1 MGRAGCAGWPGGL
14 GKVDE
19 PAGWA
24 GARWTGRA
32 RWTGL
37 SRVGWAEL
45 DGLGGLGVRRG
56 AVARKVVRMVTFSD
70 SVRARDDARL
80 VALLSRRP
88 DLASPSPSTL
98 LSLAARAMSRAS
110 VHRAVVSLDV
120 AHLEVLESVHVLEMI
135 GDDATE
141 ERVISAVL
149 GTAPA
154 AESAAGAVGAGSSA
168 RSTAPEKA
176 EGAVAPARSS
186 GTSAAPDPTDAPGT
200 PGAPDPAGT
209 SAADTARLLS
219 VLSDLEEMALL
230 WRPTP
235 TTYRAAPGVDEVQD
249 TFPAGLG
256 PSSAG
261 SPAPSSASTSTASAS
276 SSGNLTPTSARYL
289 APETSGT
296 TSASAA
302 GSAHSAAQPVGHQTD
317 WSAAVTPE
325 MRAALEEAPA
335 GARSILAALTWGPPV
350 GRMPSTADGPTA
362 APTRWLLEQGFVRKA
377 DAHHVLLP
385 REVALA
391 LRGGRTHRGLSTP
404 PPLPGPVLD
413 PATVEAESA
422 RAAQE
427 VVRLVTDLVAVWQET
442 PAATL
447 RSGGLGVR
455 DLRRLA
461 LRLEVDERTAAF
473 VVELASMAGL
483 VVDDG
488 DDPASFAPTLDADD
502 WLAEDLPGRW
512 ATLVSAWHSS
522 ARTPW
527 LVGSRDE
534 RGTLRSALEPELH
547 RAWVP
552 RLRGEVLGVLR
563 AAPAASVPA
572 DEVTAVLR
580 WRAPRA
586 VPPHE
591 AVDALL
597 AEAALLGVTGAGAL
611 SAAGEVLAGVPVLT
625 VADDAARTALAAAMA
640 SALPDAVDDLLLQG
654 DLTGIVPGRPT
665 PGLEALLADSAAVES
680 RGSAITVR
688 FTPESVTRAL
698 DAGRTGD
705 ELLAELA
712 AHSRSG
718 LPQPL
723 EYLVRDAARRHGQ
736 LRLGAASSYVRV
748 EDPVLLAG
756 LVEDPRLRG
765 LGLFRVAPTVLA
777 ASAAPTQLL
786 AALRERGLAPAMEG
800 PDGQVVHADRRTPRV
815 RLAGRRGRRRSP
827 GVDGSARGLAPE
839 RPDRLLAL
847 VAVLRRGE
855 EQARATQAAGPAAQ
869 TDRPGAG
876 GSAGTSAS
884 GPRTAAG
891 VSARRSRGTSP
902 AAAST
907 RATGTASSTGTG
919 PAGSPTTSGTVRS
932 TGDQAVSGQG
942 ATAAGPQLSEG
953 TTEPVVALALLR
965 EAAADGREVLVDIVG
980 PSGDVTRRRLRPMR
994 LDAGRLRA
1002 VDVARESELTV
1013 AVHRIANV
1021 EPIPATS

>member
-1 MGRAGCAGWPGGL
+1 
-14 GKVDE
+14 
-19 PAGWA
+19 
-24 GARWTGRA
+24 
-32 RWTGL
+32 
-37 SRVGWAEL
+37 
-45 DGLGGLGVRRG
+45 
-56 AVARKVVRMVTFSD
+56 MVTFSD

-120 AHLEVLESVHVLEMI
+120 AHLEVLECVHVLEAI
-135 GDDATE
+135 GDEATD
-141 ERVISAVL
+141 ERVVSAVL
-149 GTAPA
+149 GTSP
-154 AESAAGAVGAGSSA
+154 
-168 RSTAPEKA
+168 
-176 EGAVAPARSS
+176 
-186 GTSAAPDPTDAPGT
+186 APDDAERV
-200 PGAPDPAGT
+200 AQ
-209 SAADTARLLS
+209 
-219 VLSDLEEMALL
+219 VLADLEESALL

-235 TTYRAAPGVDEVQD
+235 TTYRPAPGVDEVQD

-261 SPAPSSASTSTASAS
+261 TTAATGSSTNGGS
-276 SSGNLTPTSARYL
+276 SSSPTTAGTAGTSA
-289 APETSGT
+289 P
-296 TSASAA
+296 
-302 GSAHSAAQPVGHQTD
+302 AQQTD
-317 WSAAVTPE
+317 WSLAVTPA
-325 MRAALEEAPA
+325 MREALDSAPA

-362 APTRWLLEQGFVRKA
+362 APTRWLLEHGFVRKA

-385 REVALA
+385 REIALA
-391 LRGGRTHRGLSTP
+391 LREGRTHRGLSTP
-404 PPLPGPVLD
+404 PGLPSRALD

-422 RAAQE
+422 RGAQE
-427 VVRLVTDLVAVWQET
+427 ITRLVADLVAVWQET

-455 DLRRLA
+455 DLRRLG

-488 DDPASFAPTLDADD
+488 DDPASYAPTLDADD
-502 WLAEDLPGRW
+502 WLADDLPRRW
-512 ATLVSAWHSS
+512 TTLVTAWHSS

-534 RGTLRSALEPELH
+534 RGALRSALEPELH

-563 AAPAASVPA
+563 AAPAAPVSA
-572 DEVTAVLR
+572 DEITSVLR

-597 AEAALLGVTGAGAL
+597 GEAALLGVTGAGAL
-611 SAAGEVLAGVPVLT
+611 SAAGAVLTDVPVLT
-625 VADDAARTALAAAMA
+625 VADDAAR
-640 SALPDAVDDLLLQG
+640 SALVEAMGAALPEAVDDLLLQG
-654 DLTGIVPGRPT
+654 DLTGIVPGRPS
-665 PGLEALLADSAAVES
+665 PALEALLADSAVVES

-705 ELLAELA
+705 ELLADLA
-712 AHSRSG
+712 THSRSG

-723 EYLVRDAARRHGQ
+723 EYLVRDASRRHGQ
-736 LRLGAASSYVRV
+736 LRLGAASAYVRV

-756 LVEDPRLRG
+756 LVEDPRLRS
-765 LGLFRVAPTVLA
+765 LGLFRIAPTVLA
-777 ASAAPTQLL
+777 SSAAPAQLL

-815 RLAGRRGRRRSP
+815 RLAGRRGRRRTP
-827 GVDGSARGLAPE
+827 GVDGSARAVTPD
-839 RPDRLLAL
+839 RPDRLLSL

-855 EQARATQAAGPAAQ
+855 EQARAAQAAGLAGQ
-869 TDRPGAG
+869 PGATATTGPSAAGQPG
-876 GSAGTSAS
+876 GRQASTSAQPS
-884 GPRTAAG
+884 GASGRAAGAGRTAGGG
-891 VSARRSRGTSP
+891 VSAGRARG
-902 AAAST
+902 
-907 RATGTASSTGTG
+907 TGTAS
-919 PAGSPTTSGTVRS
+919 PASSGSAAPDAPG
-932 TGDQAVSGQG
+932 
-942 ATAAGPQLSEG
+942 TAAGQPAEG

-980 PSGDVTRRRLRPMR
+980 PSGDLTRRRLRPMR

-1021 EPIPATS
+1021 EPIPAAP

>member
-1 MGRAGCAGWPGGL
+1 
-14 GKVDE
+14 
-19 PAGWA
+19 
-24 GARWTGRA
+24 
-32 RWTGL
+32 
-37 SRVGWAEL
+37 
-45 DGLGGLGVRRG
+45 
-56 AVARKVVRMVTFSD
+56 MVTFSD

-120 AHLEVLESVHVLEMI
+120 AHLEVLEAVHVLEMI
-135 GDDATE
+135 GDDATD
-141 ERVISAVL
+141 ERVSAAVL
-149 GTAPA
+149 GP
-154 AESAAGAVGAGSSA
+154 
-168 RSTAPEKA
+168 
-176 EGAVAPARSS
+176 
-186 GTSAAPDPTDAPGT
+186 APDDAD
-200 PGAPDPAGT
+200 A
-209 SAADTARLLS
+209 ARLAT

-235 TTYRAAPGVDEVQD
+235 TTSRVAPGVDEVQD

-261 SPAPSSASTSTASAS
+261 SAGGGTTSGGSGSASAGTSAS
-276 SSGNLTPTSARYL
+276 SS
-289 APETSGT
+289 
-296 TSASAA
+296 AA
-302 GSAHSAAQPVGHQTD
+302 GSDPDQPAGRQTD
-317 WSAAVTPE
+317 WAAAVTPQ
-325 MRAALEEAPA
+325 MREALEDAPA

-350 GRMPSTADGPTA
+350 GRMPSTGDGPTA
-362 APTRWLLEQGFVRKA
+362 APTRWLLEHGFVRKA

-391 LRGGRTHRGLSTP
+391 LRGGRTHRGLSSP
-404 PPLPGPVLD
+404 PALPSPVLD

-427 VVRLVTDLVAVWQET
+427 AVRLVTDLVAVWQET
-442 PAATL
+442 PAAAL

-461 LRLEVDERTAAF
+461 QRLEVDERTAAF

-502 WLAEDLPGRW
+502 WLAEDLPRRW

-534 RGTLRSALEPELH
+534 RGALRSALEPELH

-563 AAPAASVPA
+563 AAPAAPVPA

-597 AEAALLGVTGAGAL
+597 VEAALLGVTGAGAL
-611 SAAGEVLAGVPVLT
+611 SAAGAVLAGVPVLT
-625 VADDAARTALAAAMA
+625 VADDEARAALAAALA
-640 SALPDAVDDLLLQG
+640 AALPEAVDDLLLQG

-665 PGLEALLADSAAVES
+665 PALEALLADSAAVES

-705 ELLAELA
+705 ELLDELA
-712 AHSRSG
+712 SHSRSG

-777 ASAAPTQLL
+777 ASAAPGQLL
-786 AALRERGLAPAMEG
+786 TALRERGLAPAMEG

-815 RLAGRRGRRRSP
+815 RLAGRRARRRSA
-827 GVDGSARGLAPE
+827 GADGAARGLAPE
-839 RPDRLLAL
+839 RPDRLLSL

-855 EQARATQAAGPAAQ
+855 EQARATQAAGP
-869 TDRPGAG
+869 GAG
-876 GSAGTSAS
+876 LGAQPARAGAAD
-884 GPRTAAG
+884 GARTAAG
-891 VSARRSRGTSP
+891 VPARRGRGTSTS
-902 AAAST
+902 AGT
-907 RATGTASSTGTG
+907 RPGTG
-919 PAGSPTTSGTVRS
+919 PAGSSASAVVPSVAA
-932 TGDQAVSGQG
+932 TG
-942 ATAAGPQLSEG
+942 GPSAEG

-965 EAAADGREVLVDIVG
+965 EAAADGREVIVDIVG
-980 PSGDVTRRRLRPMR
+980 PTGDVTRRRLRPLR
-994 LDAGRLRA
+994 VDAGRLRA

-1021 EPIPATS
+1021 EPIPGSP

>member
-1 MGRAGCAGWPGGL
+1 
-14 GKVDE
+14 
-19 PAGWA
+19 
-24 GARWTGRA
+24 
-32 RWTGL
+32 
-37 SRVGWAEL
+37 
-45 DGLGGLGVRRG
+45 
-56 AVARKVVRMVTFSD
+56 MVTFSD

-120 AHLEVLESVHVLEMI
+120 AHLEVLEAVYVLETI
-135 GDDATE
+135 GDEATD
-141 ERVISAVL
+141 ERILSAVL
-149 GTAPA
+149 GSSPEPDDADRLA
-154 AESAAGAVGAGSSA
+154 QILADLDES
-168 RSTAPEKA
+168 
-176 EGAVAPARSS
+176 
-186 GTSAAPDPTDAPGT
+186 
-200 PGAPDPAGT
+200 
-209 SAADTARLLS
+209 
-219 VLSDLEEMALL
+219 ALL

-235 TTYRAAPGVDEVQD
+235 TTYRTAPGVDEVQD

-256 PSSAG
+256 PSAAG
-261 SPAPSSASTSTASAS
+261 ALTASGSSSGTSTTSGRSTTAAAGASTSATS
-276 SSGNLTPTSARYL
+276 SPGP
-289 APETSGT
+289 AP
-296 TSASAA
+296 
-302 GSAHSAAQPVGHQTD
+302 QTD
-317 WSAAVTPE
+317 WSLAVTPE
-325 MRAALEEAPA
+325 MHEALASAPA

-362 APTRWLLEQGFVRKA
+362 APTRWLLEHGFVRKA

-391 LRGGRTHRGLSTP
+391 LREGRTHRGLSTP
-404 PPLPGPVLD
+404 PQLPPATLD

-427 VVRLVTDLVAVWQET
+427 ITRLVADLVALWQET

-455 DLRRLA
+455 DLRRLG

-473 VVELASMAGL
+473 VVELAAMAGL

-488 DDPASFAPTLDADD
+488 DDPASYAPTLDADD
-502 WLAEDLPGRW
+502 WLADDLPRRW
-512 ATLVSAWHSS
+512 TTLVTAWHSS

-534 RGTLRSALEPELH
+534 RGALRSALEPELH

-552 RLRGEVLGVLR
+552 RLRSEVLGVLH
-563 AAPAASVPA
+563 AAPGAPVTA
-572 DEVTAVLR
+572 DQITAVLR

-597 AEAALLGVTGAGAL
+597 VESALLGVTGAGAL
-611 SAAGEVLAGVPVLT
+611 SAAGAVLAGVPVLT
-625 VADDAARTALAAAMA
+625 VADDAARTALASAMGA
-640 SALPDAVDDLLLQG
+640 ALPEAVDDLLLQG
-654 DLTGIVPGRPT
+654 DQTGIVPGRPS
-665 PGLEALLADSAAVES
+665 PALEALLADSAVVES

-698 DAGRTGD
+698 DAGRTGE

-712 AHSRSG
+712 VHSRSG
-718 LPQPL
+718 VPQPL

-736 LRLGAASSYVRV
+736 LRLGAASAYVRV

-765 LGLFRVAPTVLA
+765 LGLFRIAPTVLA
-777 ASAAPTQLL
+777 SSAAPSQLL

-815 RLAGRRGRRRSP
+815 RLAGRRGRRRAP
-827 GVDGSARGLAPE
+827 GVDGSARAVAPD
-839 RPDRLLAL
+839 RPDRLQAL

-855 EQARATQAAGPAAQ
+855 EQARAAQAAGTTQPNPTA
-869 TDRPGAG
+869 PGAASG
-876 GSAGTSAS
+876 GRAATTSAP
-884 GPRTAAG
+884 GRTASPGRTAGGG
-891 VSARRSRGTSP
+891 VSAGRGRSTDRSAP
-902 AAAST
+902 PSSASAST
-907 RATGTASSTGTG
+907 DPSSA
-919 PAGSPTTSGTVRS
+919 PAGQPG
-932 TGDQAVSGQG
+932 
-942 ATAAGPQLSEG
+942 EG

-980 PSGDVTRRRLRPMR
+980 PSGDLTRRRLRPTR

-1021 EPIPATS
+1021 EPIPGAP

>member
-1 MGRAGCAGWPGGL
+1 
-14 GKVDE
+14 
-19 PAGWA
+19 
-24 GARWTGRA
+24 
-32 RWTGL
+32 
-37 SRVGWAEL
+37 
-45 DGLGGLGVRRG
+45 
-56 AVARKVVRMVTFSD
+56 MVTFSD

-80 VALLSRRP
+80 VALLARRP

-135 GDDATE
+135 GDDATA

-154 AESAAGAVGAGSSA
+154 AESAAGAVGADSST

-176 EGAVAPARSS
+176 EGAVAPARST

-200 PGAPDPAGT
+200 PGTLDPGGT
-209 SAADTARLLS
+209 YAADVARLLS

-261 SPAPSSASTSTASAS
+261 SPAPSSASTS

-289 APETSGT
+289 TPEASGT

-302 GSAHSAAQPVGHQTD
+302 ASAHSPSGPAGHQTD
-317 WSAAVTPE
+317 WAAAVTPE
-325 MRAALEEAPA
+325 MRAALEDAPA

-404 PPLPGPVLD
+404 PPLPEPALD

-625 VADDAARTALAAAMA
+625 VADDAARTALAGAMA
-640 SALPDAVDDLLLQG
+640 AALPDAVDDLLLQG

-712 AHSRSG
+712 SHSRSG

-777 ASAAPTQLL
+777 ASAAPAQLL

-827 GVDGSARGLAPE
+827 GVDGSTRGLAPE

-884 GPRTAAG
+884 ATRTAAG
-891 VSARRSRGTSP
+891 VSARRARGTSP
-902 AAAST
+902 SAAST
-907 RATGTASSTGTG
+907 RTTSTN
-919 PAGSPTTSGTVRS
+919 PAGSPTSPGAGRS
-932 TGDQAVSGQG
+932 TGDQGGSAQG
-942 ATAAGPQLSEG
+942 DPAAGPQLSEG

-1021 EPIPATS
+1021 EPILATP

>member
-1 MGRAGCAGWPGGL
+1 
-14 GKVDE
+14 
-19 PAGWA
+19 
-24 GARWTGRA
+24 
-32 RWTGL
+32 
-37 SRVGWAEL
+37 
-45 DGLGGLGVRRG
+45 
-56 AVARKVVRMVTFSD
+56 MVTFSD

-120 AHLEVLESVHVLEMI
+120 AHLEVLEAVHVLETI
-135 GDDATE
+135 GDEATD
-141 ERVISAVL
+141 ERILSAVL
-149 GTAPA
+149 G
-154 AESAAGAVGAGSSA
+154 SS
-168 RSTAPEKA
+168 PE
-176 EGAVAPARSS
+176 
-186 GTSAAPDPTDAPGT
+186 PDDA
-200 PGAPDPAGT
+200 
-209 SAADTARLLS
+209 ARLAQILA
-219 VLSDLEEMALL
+219 DLDESALL

-256 PSSAG
+256 PSAAG
-261 SPAPSSASTSTASAS
+261 ALTASGSSSGTSTTSGRSTTAAPGASTSTTS
-276 SSGNLTPTSARYL
+276 STSPGP
-289 APETSGT
+289 AP
-296 TSASAA
+296 
-302 GSAHSAAQPVGHQTD
+302 QTD
-317 WSAAVTPE
+317 WSLAVTPE
-325 MRAALEEAPA
+325 MHEALASAPA

-362 APTRWLLEQGFVRKA
+362 APTRWLLEHGFVRKA

-391 LRGGRTHRGLSTP
+391 LREGRTHRGLSTP
-404 PPLPGPVLD
+404 PQLPPATLD

-427 VVRLVTDLVAVWQET
+427 ITRLVADLVALWQET

-455 DLRRLA
+455 DLRRLG

-473 VVELASMAGL
+473 VVELAAMAGL

-488 DDPASFAPTLDADD
+488 DDPASYAPTLDADD
-502 WLAEDLPGRW
+502 WLADDLPRRW
-512 ATLVSAWHSS
+512 TTLVTAWHSS

-534 RGTLRSALEPELH
+534 RGALRSALEPELH

-552 RLRGEVLGVLR
+552 RLRSEVLGVLH
-563 AAPAASVPA
+563 AAPGAP
-572 DEVTAVLR
+572 VTADQITSVLR

-597 AEAALLGVTGAGAL
+597 VESALLGVTGAGAL
-611 SAAGEVLAGVPVLT
+611 SAAGAVLADVPVLT
-625 VADDAARTALAAAMA
+625 VADDAARAALVSAMGA
-640 SALPDAVDDLLLQG
+640 ALPEAVDDLLLQG
-654 DLTGIVPGRPT
+654 DQTGIVPGRPS
-665 PGLEALLADSAAVES
+665 PALEALLADSAVVES

-698 DAGRTGD
+698 DAGRTGE

-712 AHSRSG
+712 VHSRSG
-718 LPQPL
+718 VPQPL

-736 LRLGAASSYVRV
+736 LRLGAASAYVRV

-765 LGLFRVAPTVLA
+765 LGLFRIAPTVLA
-777 ASAAPTQLL
+777 SSAAPSQLL

-815 RLAGRRGRRRSP
+815 RLAGRRGRRRAP
-827 GVDGSARGLAPE
+827 GVDGSARAVAPD
-839 RPDRLLAL
+839 RPDRLQSL

-855 EQARATQAAGPAAQ
+855 EQARAAQAAGTAQ
-869 TDRPGAG
+869 PSPT
-876 GSAGTSAS
+876 AS
-884 GPRTAAG
+884 GAASGTRPTTTSGPGRTASPGRTAAG
-891 VSARRSRGTSP
+891 GVSAGRGRSAEGS
-902 AAAST
+902 AAPSSAS
-907 RATGTASSTGTG
+907 ASTGTSSTS
-919 PAGSPTTSGTVRS
+919 AGQPG
-932 TGDQAVSGQG
+932 
-942 ATAAGPQLSEG
+942 EG

-980 PSGDVTRRRLRPMR
+980 PSGDLTRRRLRPTR

-1021 EPIPATS
+1021 EPIPGAP

>member
-1 MGRAGCAGWPGGL
+1 
-14 GKVDE
+14 
-19 PAGWA
+19 
-24 GARWTGRA
+24 
-32 RWTGL
+32 
-37 SRVGWAEL
+37 
-45 DGLGGLGVRRG
+45 
-56 AVARKVVRMVTFSD
+56 MVTFSD

-135 GDDATE
+135 GDEATD
-141 ERVISAVL
+141 ERVVSAVL
-149 GTAPA
+149 GGSPTPDDA
-154 AESAAGAVGAGSSA
+154 A
-168 RSTAPEKA
+168 R
-176 EGAVAPARSS
+176 VAQ
-186 GTSAAPDPTDAPGT
+186 
-200 PGAPDPAGT
+200 
-209 SAADTARLLS
+209 
-219 VLSDLEEMALL
+219 VLADLEESALL

-235 TTYRAAPGVDEVQD
+235 TTYRPAPGVDEVQD

-256 PSSAG
+256 PSAAG
-261 SPAPSSASTSTASAS
+261 TPSTTGSTTHGGSSSPAAAGATST
-276 SSGNLTPTSARYL
+276 P
-289 APETSGT
+289 
-296 TSASAA
+296 
-302 GSAHSAAQPVGHQTD
+302 AQAQQTD
-317 WSAAVTPE
+317 WSLAVTPA
-325 MRAALEEAPA
+325 MREALDSAPA

-362 APTRWLLEQGFVRKA
+362 APTRWLLEHGFVRKA

-385 REVALA
+385 REIALA
-391 LRGGRTHRGLSTP
+391 LREGRTHRGLSTP
-404 PPLPGPVLD
+404 PDLPSGTLD

-422 RAAQE
+422 RGAQE
-427 VVRLVTDLVAVWQET
+427 ITRLVADLVAVWQET

-455 DLRRLA
+455 DLRRLG

-488 DDPASFAPTLDADD
+488 ADPASYAPTLDADD
-502 WLAEDLPGRW
+502 WLADDLPRRW
-512 ATLVSAWHSS
+512 ATLVTAWHSS

-534 RGTLRSALEPELH
+534 RGALRSALEPELH

-552 RLRGEVLGVLR
+552 RLRGEVLGVLH
-563 AAPAASVPA
+563 AAPAAPVSA
-572 DEVTAVLR
+572 DEITAVLR

-611 SAAGEVLAGVPVLT
+611 SAAGAVLADVPVLT
-625 VADDAARTALAAAMA
+625 VADDAAR
-640 SALPDAVDDLLLQG
+640 SALVEAMGAALPEAVDDLLLQG

-665 PGLEALLADSAAVES
+665 PALEALLADSAVVES

-705 ELLAELA
+705 ELLAELST
-712 AHSRSG
+712 HSRSS

-723 EYLVRDAARRHGQ
+723 EYLVRDASRRHGQ
-736 LRLGAASSYVRV
+736 LRLGAASAYVRV

-756 LVEDPRLRG
+756 LVEDPRLHS
-765 LGLFRVAPTVLA
+765 LGLFRIAPTVLA
-777 ASAAPTQLL
+777 ASAAPAQLL

-815 RLAGRRGRRRSP
+815 RLAGRRARRRTP
-827 GVDGSARGLAPE
+827 GVDGSARAVTPD
-839 RPDRLLAL
+839 RPDRLLSL

-855 EQARATQAAGPAAQ
+855 EQARAAQAAGIGIQTGTTAGAGPTAAGQ
-869 TDRPGAG
+869 PGGRQASTSALPSGVSGRSARAPGAG
-876 GSAGTSAS
+876 RTAGGGASAGRGTSA
-884 GPRTAAG
+884 A
-891 VSARRSRGTSP
+891 SP
-902 AAAST
+902 ASSASAAPG
-907 RATGTASSTGTG
+907 APGTA
-919 PAGSPTTSGTVRS
+919 V
-932 TGDQAVSGQG
+932 GQPG
-942 ATAAGPQLSEG
+942 EG

-980 PSGDVTRRRLRPMR
+980 PSGDLTRRRLRPMR

-1021 EPIPATS
+1021 EPIPAAP

>member
-1 MGRAGCAGWPGGL
+1 
-14 GKVDE
+14 
-19 PAGWA
+19 
-24 GARWTGRA
+24 
-32 RWTGL
+32 
-37 SRVGWAEL
+37 
-45 DGLGGLGVRRG
+45 
-56 AVARKVVRMVTFSD
+56 MVTFSD

-120 AHLEVLESVHVLEMI
+120 AHLEVLEAVHVLETI
-135 GDDATE
+135 GDEATD
-141 ERVISAVL
+141 ERILSAVL
-149 GTAPA
+149 G
-154 AESAAGAVGAGSSA
+154 SS
-168 RSTAPEKA
+168 PE
-176 EGAVAPARSS
+176 
-186 GTSAAPDPTDAPGT
+186 PDDA
-200 PGAPDPAGT
+200 
-209 SAADTARLLS
+209 ARLAQILA
-219 VLSDLEEMALL
+219 DLDESALL

-235 TTYRAAPGVDEVQD
+235 TTYRVAPGVDEVQD

-256 PSSAG
+256 PS
-261 SPAPSSASTSTASAS
+261 ASGALTASGS
-276 SSGNLTPTSARYL
+276 SS
-289 APETSGT
+289 TSGT
-296 TSASAA
+296 SPGPAA
-302 GSAHSAAQPVGHQTD
+302 QTD
-317 WSAAVTPE
+317 WSLAVTPE
-325 MRAALEEAPA
+325 MHEALASAPA

-362 APTRWLLEQGFVRKA
+362 APTRWLLEHGFVRKA

-391 LRGGRTHRGLSTP
+391 LREGRTHRGLSTP
-404 PPLPGPVLD
+404 PQLPPATLD

-427 VVRLVTDLVAVWQET
+427 ITRLVADLVALWQEA

-455 DLRRLA
+455 DLRRLG

-473 VVELASMAGL
+473 VVELAAMAGL

-488 DDPASFAPTLDADD
+488 DDPASYAPTLDADD
-502 WLAEDLPGRW
+502 WLADDLPRRW
-512 ATLVSAWHSS
+512 TTLVTAWHSS

-534 RGTLRSALEPELH
+534 RGALRSALEPELH

-552 RLRGEVLGVLR
+552 RLRSEVLGVLH
-563 AAPAASVPA
+563 AAPGAP
-572 DEVTAVLR
+572 VTADQITSVLR

-597 AEAALLGVTGAGAL
+597 VESALLGVTGAGAL
-611 SAAGEVLAGVPVLT
+611 SAAGAVLAGVPVLT
-625 VADDAARTALAAAMA
+625 VADDAARAALASAMGA
-640 SALPDAVDDLLLQG
+640 ALPEAVDDLLLQG
-654 DLTGIVPGRPT
+654 DQTGIVPGRPS
-665 PGLEALLADSAAVES
+665 PALEALIADSAVVES

-698 DAGRTGD
+698 DAGRTGE

-712 AHSRSG
+712 VHSRSG
-718 LPQPL
+718 VPQPL

-736 LRLGAASSYVRV
+736 LRLGAASAYVRV

-765 LGLFRVAPTVLA
+765 LGLFRIAPTVLA
-777 ASAAPTQLL
+777 SSAAPSQLL

-815 RLAGRRGRRRSP
+815 RLAGRRGRRRAP
-827 GVDGSARGLAPE
+827 GVDGSARAVAPD
-839 RPDRLLAL
+839 RPDRLQAL

-855 EQARATQAAGPAAQ
+855 EQARAAQAAGTAGTAQPSPAAS
-869 TDRPGAG
+869 GAASG
-876 GSAGTSAS
+876 ARAVTTSAPGRTAS
-884 GPRTAAG
+884 PGRTAAG
-891 VSARRSRGTSP
+891 GVSAGRGRSADGS
-902 AAAST
+902 AAPSSAS
-907 RATGTASSTGTG
+907 ASTGTSATS
-919 PAGSPTTSGTVRS
+919 AGQPG
-932 TGDQAVSGQG
+932 
-942 ATAAGPQLSEG
+942 EG

-980 PSGDVTRRRLRPMR
+980 PSGDLTRRRLRPTR

-1021 EPIPATS
+1021 EPIPGAP

>member
-1 MGRAGCAGWPGGL
+1 MS
-14 GKVDE
+14 
-19 PAGWA
+19 
-24 GARWTGRA
+24 WTG
-32 RWTGL
+32 WL
-37 SRVGWAEL
+37 GW
-45 DGLGGLGVRRG
+45 LGGLRGLGARCG

-80 VALLSRRP
+80 VALLARRP

-135 GDDATE
+135 GDDATD
-141 ERVISAVL
+141 ERVTSAVL
-149 GTAPA
+149 GTAPDTTATDVA
-154 AESAAGAVGAGSSA
+154 ATDADAAGTDALDAA
-168 RSTAPEKA
+168 STF
-176 EGAVAPARSS
+176 
-186 GTSAAPDPTDAPGT
+186 APDDVGT
-200 PGAPDPAGT
+200 Y
-209 SAADTARLLS
+209 AADAARLRS

-261 SPAPSSASTSTASAS
+261 SLAPSTATAS

-289 APETSGT
+289 APETSAT

-302 GSAHSAAQPVGHQTD
+302 GSAEPLVQPVGHQTD
-317 WSAAVTPE
+317 WAAAVTPE
-325 MRAALEEAPA
+325 MRAALEDAPA

-404 PPLPGPVLD
+404 PPLPEPALD

-427 VVRLVTDLVAVWQET
+427 VVRLVTDLVTVWQET

-502 WLAEDLPGRW
+502 WLTEDLPGRW

-572 DEVTAVLR
+572 DQVTAVLR

-611 SAAGEVLAGVPVLT
+611 SAAGDVLAGVPVLT
-625 VADDAARTALAAAMA
+625 VADDAARTALAGAMA
-640 SALPDAVDDLLLQG
+640 AALPDAVDDLLLQG

-665 PGLEALLADSAAVES
+665 PALEALLADSAAVES

-712 AHSRSG
+712 SHSRSG

-847 VAVLRRGE
+847 VALLRRGE

-869 TDRPGAG
+869 TERS

-884 GPRTAAG
+884 APRTAAG
-891 VSARRSRGTSP
+891 VSARRPRGTGSTAGPTTTTTTSP
-902 AAAST
+902 AGA
-907 RATGTASSTGTG
+907 ATG
-919 PAGSPTTSGTVRS
+919 AGRS
-932 TGDQAVSGQG
+932 TADQAVSGQG
-942 ATAAGPQLSEG
+942 APATAPQLSEG

-1021 EPIPATS
+1021 EPILATS

>member
-1 MGRAGCAGWPGGL
+1 
-14 GKVDE
+14 
-19 PAGWA
+19 
-24 GARWTGRA
+24 
-32 RWTGL
+32 
-37 SRVGWAEL
+37 
-45 DGLGGLGVRRG
+45 
-56 AVARKVVRMVTFSD
+56 MVTFSD

-120 AHLEVLESVHVLEMI
+120 AHLEVLEAVHVLETI
-135 GDDATE
+135 GDEATD
-141 ERVISAVL
+141 ERILSAVL
-149 GTAPA
+149 GSSPEPDDA
-154 AESAAGAVGAGSSA
+154 ASLAQILADLDES
-168 RSTAPEKA
+168 
-176 EGAVAPARSS
+176 
-186 GTSAAPDPTDAPGT
+186 
-200 PGAPDPAGT
+200 
-209 SAADTARLLS
+209 
-219 VLSDLEEMALL
+219 ALL

-235 TTYRAAPGVDEVQD
+235 TTYRVAPGVDEVQD

-256 PSSAG
+256 PS
-261 SPAPSSASTSTASAS
+261 ASGALTASGS
-276 SSGNLTPTSARYL
+276 SS
-289 APETSGT
+289 TSGT
-296 TSASAA
+296 SPGPAA
-302 GSAHSAAQPVGHQTD
+302 QTD
-317 WSAAVTPE
+317 WSLAVTPE
-325 MRAALEEAPA
+325 MHEALASAPA

-362 APTRWLLEQGFVRKA
+362 APTRWLLEHGFVRKA

-391 LRGGRTHRGLSTP
+391 LREGRTHRGLSTP
-404 PPLPGPVLD
+404 PQLPPATLD

-427 VVRLVTDLVAVWQET
+427 ITRLVADLVALWQET

-455 DLRRLA
+455 DLRRLG

-473 VVELASMAGL
+473 VVELAAMAGL

-488 DDPASFAPTLDADD
+488 DDPASYAPTLDADD
-502 WLAEDLPGRW
+502 WLADDLPRRW
-512 ATLVSAWHSS
+512 TTLVTAWHSS

-534 RGTLRSALEPELH
+534 RGALRSALEPELH

-552 RLRGEVLGVLR
+552 RLRSEVLGVLH
-563 AAPAASVPA
+563 AAPGTP
-572 DEVTAVLR
+572 VTADQITSVLR

-597 AEAALLGVTGAGAL
+597 AESALLGVTGAGAL
-611 SAAGEVLAGVPVLT
+611 SAAGAVLAGVPVLT
-625 VADDAARTALAAAMA
+625 VADDTARAALASAMGA
-640 SALPDAVDDLLLQG
+640 ALPEAVDDLLLQG
-654 DLTGIVPGRPT
+654 DQTGIVPGRPS
-665 PGLEALLADSAAVES
+665 PALEALLADSAVVES

-698 DAGRTGD
+698 DAGRTGE

-712 AHSRSG
+712 VHSRSG
-718 LPQPL
+718 VPQPL

-736 LRLGAASSYVRV
+736 LRLGAASAYVRV

-765 LGLFRVAPTVLA
+765 LGLFRIAPTVLA
-777 ASAAPTQLL
+777 SSAAPSQLL

-815 RLAGRRGRRRSP
+815 RLAGRRGRRRAP
-827 GVDGSARGLAPE
+827 GVDGSVRAVAPD
-839 RPDRLLAL
+839 RPDRLQAL

-855 EQARATQAAGPAAQ
+855 EQARAAQAAGTAGTAQPSPTAPGTASGGRAA
-869 TDRPGAG
+869 TTSAPGRTASPGRTAG
-876 GSAGTSAS
+876 GGVSAGRGRSADGSAAPSSASASTGTSA
-884 GPRTAAG
+884 
-891 VSARRSRGTSP
+891 
-902 AAAST
+902 
-907 RATGTASSTGTG
+907 
-919 PAGSPTTSGTVRS
+919 
-932 TGDQAVSGQG
+932 GQPG
-942 ATAAGPQLSEG
+942 EG

-980 PSGDVTRRRLRPMR
+980 PSGDLTRRRLRPTR

-1021 EPIPATS
+1021 EPIPGAP

>member
-1 MGRAGCAGWPGGL
+1 MGRTGGGPGG
-14 GKVDE
+14 G
-19 PAGWA
+19 PG
-24 GARWTGRA
+24 GTGR
-32 RWTGL
+32 
-37 SRVGWAEL
+37 
-45 DGLGGLGVRRG
+45 GGLCGQRAG
-56 AVARKVVRMVTFSD
+56 LARKVVRMVTFSD

-120 AHLEVLESVHVLEMI
+120 AHLEVLEAVHVLETI
-135 GDDATE
+135 GDEATD
-141 ERVISAVL
+141 ERILSAVL
-149 GTAPA
+149 G
-154 AESAAGAVGAGSSA
+154 SS
-168 RSTAPEKA
+168 PE
-176 EGAVAPARSS
+176 
-186 GTSAAPDPTDAPGT
+186 PDDA
-200 PGAPDPAGT
+200 
-209 SAADTARLLS
+209 ARLAQILA
-219 VLSDLEEMALL
+219 DLDESALL

-256 PSSAG
+256 PSASGALTASG
-261 SPAPSSASTSTASAS
+261 SSSTSGSSSGTSTSSGRGTAASASTTSSTSP
-276 SSGNLTPTSARYL
+276 GP
-289 APETSGT
+289 
-296 TSASAA
+296 AA
-302 GSAHSAAQPVGHQTD
+302 QTD
-317 WSAAVTPE
+317 WSLAVTPE
-325 MRAALEEAPA
+325 MHEALASAPA

-362 APTRWLLEQGFVRKA
+362 APTRWLLEHGFVRKA

-391 LRGGRTHRGLSTP
+391 LREGRTHRGLSTSPQLP
-404 PPLPGPVLD
+404 PATLD

-427 VVRLVTDLVAVWQET
+427 ITRLVADLVALWQET

-455 DLRRLA
+455 DLRRLG

-473 VVELASMAGL
+473 VVELAAMAGL

-488 DDPASFAPTLDADD
+488 DDPASYAPTLDADD
-502 WLAEDLPGRW
+502 WLADDLPRRW
-512 ATLVSAWHSS
+512 TTLVTAWHSS

-534 RGTLRSALEPELH
+534 RGALRSALEPELH

-552 RLRGEVLGVLR
+552 RLRSEVLGVLH
-563 AAPAASVPA
+563 AAPGAP
-572 DEVTAVLR
+572 VTADQITSVLR

-597 AEAALLGVTGAGAL
+597 VESALLGVTGAGAL
-611 SAAGEVLAGVPVLT
+611 SAAGAVLAGVPVLT
-625 VADDAARTALAAAMA
+625 VADDTARTALASAMGA
-640 SALPDAVDDLLLQG
+640 ALPEAVDDLLLQG
-654 DLTGIVPGRPT
+654 DQTGIVPGRPS
-665 PGLEALLADSAAVES
+665 PALEALLADSAVVES

-698 DAGRTGD
+698 DAGRTGE

-712 AHSRSG
+712 VHSRSG
-718 LPQPL
+718 VPQPL

-736 LRLGAASSYVRV
+736 LRLGAASAYVRV

-765 LGLFRVAPTVLA
+765 LGLFRIAPTVLA
-777 ASAAPTQLL
+777 SSAAPSQLL

-815 RLAGRRGRRRSP
+815 RLAGRRGRRRAP
-827 GVDGSARGLAPE
+827 GVDGSVRAVAPDRPD
-839 RPDRLLAL
+839 RPDRLQAL

-855 EQARATQAAGPAAQ
+855 EQARAAQAAGTAGTAQ
-869 TDRPGAG
+869 PNPTAPGAASG
-876 GSAGTSAS
+876 ARAVTTSAPGRTAS
-884 GPRTAAG
+884 PGRTAAG
-891 VSARRSRGTSP
+891 GVSAGRGRSADGS
-902 AAAST
+902 AAPSSAS
-907 RATGTASSTGTG
+907 ASTGTSATS
-919 PAGSPTTSGTVRS
+919 AGQPG
-932 TGDQAVSGQG
+932 
-942 ATAAGPQLSEG
+942 EG

-980 PSGDVTRRRLRPMR
+980 PSGDLTRRRLRPTR

-1021 EPIPATS
+1021 EPIPGAP